1 MSRFADKLKEA
12 LQVAPPPMGF
22 FRAARP
28 VSKPRMLLVAW
39 IEDTEKPAA
48 LLDGADAAVLASPK
62 IPAAKTLKA
71 LVKSLDKLPLGV
83 WVEGDASNLKSLDA
97 SGVDFVVFAP
107 EKMPLAVISEE
118 KPGRIA
124 SIPLDIEDSLVRTL
138 NELPADAVI
147 IKSPSSSQLTFQ
159 DLMRFRRLG
168 DWGTKPLLAA
178 VPAALT
184 ESEVKAL
191 WDAGVDALV
200 VSVNAANQAAFKELR
215 AVVDGLELKTKPKWM
230 KPRAIVPVVRQEAAA
245 QTEEPDEGDDD
256 GEV

>member
-1 MSRFADKLKEA
+1 MSRFADNLKEA

-22 FRAARP
+22 FRTAQTA
-28 VSKPRMLLVAW
+28 SKPRMLLVAW
-39 IEDTEKPAA
+39 IDDAEKASA
-48 LLDGADAAVLASPK
+48 LMDGADAAVLAAAK

-71 LVKSLDKLPLGV
+71 LVKSLADAPLGV
-83 WVEGDASNLKSLDA
+83 WVEGDGSNSNHRRFRRRFRCLCAGKD
-97 SGVDFVVFAP
+97 P
-107 EKMPLAVISEE
+107 QAVISEE